1 MMKGFSK
8 FILAFIGFFV
18 AGSVG
23 GMIGFGL
30 GYLFDKYVWDQF
42 AQFAQSENSHK
53 NNVGFEINV
62 LFLAAVVI
70 KVDGNINQRELHFV
84 RNAFLSMYGKERA
97 NSAFRMF
104 KSIIQSKSKINTRQV
119 CINVNEHMQMTERI
133 NLLRFLFNVAK
144 ADGQVKVLEINK
156 LKSISNYLYISDA
169 DFEAVKRLFYTEQHS
184 VPSNS
189 YAILGL
195 DKTASNE
202 EIKSAYRKLVKRY
215 HPDKIRTLTSAQ
227 IEASEEKFREVQK
240 AYEQIQL
247 ARGI

>member
-1 MMKGFSK
+1 MKGFSK
-8 FILAFIGFFV
+8 FILAFLGFFI

-23 GMIGFGL
+23 GLIGFGL
-30 GYLFDKYVWDQF
+30 GYLFDEYVLGQLIQYTQTD
-42 AQFAQSENSHK
+42 STHK
-53 NNVGFEINV
+53 KAVGFEINV

-97 NSAFRMF
+97 NSAFKMF

-119 CINVNEHMQMTERI
+119 CLNVNEHMQMAERI

-144 ADGQVKVLEINK
+144 ADGQVGALEVNK
-156 LKSISNYLYISDA
+156 LKSISNYLYISSY
-169 DFEAVKRLFYTEQHS
+169 DFESVKRLFYKEQQTVS
-184 VPSNS
+184 RNS

-195 DKTASNE
+195 DNTASNE
-202 EIKSAYRKLVKRY
+202 EIKSAYRKLVKKY

-240 AYEQIQL
+240 AYEKIQL
-247 ARGI
+247 ARGM

>member
-18 AGSVG
+18 AGSIG
-23 GMIGFGL
+23 GMLGFGL
-30 GYLFDKYVWDQF
+30 GYLFDVYLWDQF
-42 AQFAQSENSHK
+42 AQFTQSDHSHK
-53 NNVGFEINV
+53 KSIGFEINV

-84 RNAFLSMYGKERA
+84 RHAFLSMYGKERA

-119 CINVNEHMQMTERI
+119 CINVNEHMEMTERI

-144 ADGQVKVLEINK
+144 ADGQVGAHEVNK
-156 LKSISNYLYISDA
+156 LKSISNYLYISTY
-169 DFEAVKRLFYTEQHS
+169 DFESVKRLFYQEQKTTS
-184 VPSNS
+184 RND

-195 DKTASNE
+195 DPTATNE
-202 EIKSAYRKLVKRY
+202 EVKSAYRKLVKKY

-247 ARGI
+247 VRGI

>member
-1 MMKGFSK
+1 MKGFSK
-8 FILAFIGFFV
+8 FILAFIGFFI
-18 AGSVG
+18 AGSIGGLVG
-23 GMIGFGL
+23 FAL
-30 GYLFDKYVWDQF
+30 GYLFDEYVLGELIQF
-42 AQFAQSENSHK
+42 TQTENTHK
-53 NNVGFEINV
+53 KAVGFEINV

-97 NSAFRMF
+97 NSAFKMF

-119 CINVNEHMQMTERI
+119 CLNINAHMEMTERI

-144 ADGQVKVLEINK
+144 ADGQVGVLEVNK
-156 LKSISNYLYISDA
+156 LKSISNYLHISTY
-169 DFEAVKRLFYTEQHS
+169 DFETVKGLFYREQQTVS
-184 VPSNS
+184 KNS
-189 YAILGL
+189 YTILGV
-195 DKTASNE
+195 DSTASNE
-202 EIKSAYRKLVKRY
+202 EIKSAYRKLVKKY
-215 HPDKIRTLTSAQ
+215 HPDKIRSLTSAQ